1 MNRKWWKFLFLLPI
15 SVCTLYAGGYA
26 AQFIKNYQE
35 WTSAGNFAGNGT
47 YPQAASLHPLVCFHT
62 ALTDFPYNLYGI
74 FLCLVLFGL
83 LTFLLMRMGYLRCS
97 TLSRKVFLSSIAST
111 LALIS
116 NPFPWNLG
124 KPHCICLAATSL
136 HSFVS
141 TTADSDGWMSCPCS
155 MMQPI
160 YRFPGQEGR
169 IYIYM
174 KNHFFQTHVLL
185 LYIPLYRTYVLKSR
199 DNIFHIHAFSIY
211 SNFLLRLNNI

>member
-1 MNRKWWKFLFLLPI
+1 MLHR
-15 SVCTLYAGGYA
+15 A
-26 AQFIKNYQE
+26 AQLLEAEFGPQ
-35 WTSAGNFAGNGT
+35 WRTVADMLGT
-47 YPQAASLHPLVCFHT
+47 E
-62 ALTDFPYNLYGI
+62 
-74 FLCLVLFGL
+74 GL
-83 LTFLLMRMGYLRCS
+83 
-97 TLSRKVFLSSIAST
+97 RKRVAST

-124 KPHCICLAATSL
+124 NPHCICLAATSL

-141 TTADSDGWMSCPCS
+141 TIADSDGWMSCPCS

>member
-83 LTFLLMRMGYLRCS
+83 LTFLLMCKLR
-97 TLSRKVFLSSIAST
+97 
-111 LALIS
+111 S
-116 NPFPWNLG
+116 NGMPVP
-124 KPHCICLAATSL
+124 
-136 HSFVS
+136 
-141 TTADSDGWMSCPCS
+141 
-155 MMQPI
+155 
-160 YRFPGQEGR
+160 
-169 IYIYM
+169 
-174 KNHFFQTHVLL
+174 
-185 LYIPLYRTYVLKSR
+185 
-199 DNIFHIHAFSIY
+199 
-211 SNFLLRLNNI
+211 LLRNCYSIFNGTKYR